1 MGGHGLPP
9 RAPAEESVSLMS
21 GEPEWRPARGAGGG
35 GAAQLWL
42 LQAARV
48 GEVVV
53 PPPAS
58 SSSTPAL

>member
-1 MGGHGLPP
+1 MGGHGLAPG
-9 RAPAEESVSLMS
+9 APAEESISLMS
-21 GEPEWRPARGAGGG
+21 GEPEWRPARGAGG

-58 SSSTPAL
+58 SSATPAL